1 MEATPSSPFARL
13 QRLGLLS
20 LAALSLGGIL
30 LILFSVNAIVK
41 FGGNQRDFATDPWQ
55 ANFHIGSGLSVQ
67 TWVAL
72 LGLCFGALSYGMG
85 EAYTQ
90 FFDWW
95 CSRQAATHQG
105 LDYARYLNSQPR
117 APTNL
122 GFRGFPRLVFGRYA
136 VALLTVITS
145 IGYKFGVSE
154 VSISTIMALALEDI
168 ILRLPPVDGFQNG
181 TLSPWFSDTPGGGDN
196 QAFHHMILGNQ
207 TAIPRGIFMVG
218 WPNCSDIFGAG
229 DEGELVTK
237 EIIMTGTWRP
247 NEPDDRFYM
256 STTETKNWT
265 RIESTN
271 KEWLLS
277 STNDSARATIEYRL
291 SRNGLMEI
299 QWADLGT
306 SEARSEGEVLVE
318 QRSMWELNY
327 LVVEVQRRV
336 NSRGC
341 GFLNDTG
348 TGGVTV
354 LKWDETPVSAEVV
367 FDSMPEFQY
376 WVNAML
382 SSSGTTPQQGVSAF
396 VRGAMAAWASQA
408 GDVDLLTH
416 LKRSARPFGREE
428 RIGTVR
434 IDELDRNNLEYPF
447 FVGARRGTGLYK
459 VAAIVFLL
467 IGAAAVVICG
477 VRIWI
482 GPAEVTS
489 WMGQHF
495 YLSQTGIIQVGQ
507 DIDKLATGYEVAP
520 DNVGSLRVGGSQQ
533 SLLPGTIEL
542 QPEK

>member
-1 MEATPSSPFARL
+1 MDATPSSPLAKL

-20 LAALSLGGIL
+20 LAALSLGGVVL
-30 LILFSVNAIVK
+30 VLFSLNTIIN
-41 FGGNQRDFATDPWQ
+41 FGGHQRDFASDPWQ
-55 ANFHIGSGLSVQ
+55 ANFRIGSALSVQ

-72 LGLCFGALSYGMG
+72 LGICFGAISYGTG
-85 EAYTQ
+85 EAYTH

-95 CSRQAATHQG
+95 CSRQATAQQG
-105 LDYARYLNSQPR
+105 LDYARYLNSQLR
-117 APTNL
+117 APTNI

-154 VSISTIMALALEDI
+154 VSISTLMALVPEDI
-168 ILRLPPVDGFQNG
+168 VLRLPPVDGFQNG
-181 TLSPWFSDTPGGGDN
+181 TLSPGS
-196 QAFHHMILGNQ
+196 
-207 TAIPRGIFMVG
+207 TAIPKGIFMVG
-218 WPNCSDIFGAG
+218 WPDCGDTLGTG

-237 EIIMTGTWRP
+237 EIIMTGAWRP
-247 NEPDDRFYM
+247 NKPEDRFYM
-256 STTETKNWT
+256 STTENRNWT
-265 RIESTN
+265 RIKATN
-271 KEWLLS
+271 KEWLPS
-277 STNDSARATIEYRL
+277 TTNDSAQATIEYRL
-291 SRNGLMEI
+291 LRNGMMEI
-299 QWADLGT
+299 QWADLAT

-336 NSRGC
+336 SSPGC

-408 GDVDLLTH
+408 GDTDLLAH
-416 LKRSARPFGREE
+416 LKWSARPFGQEE

-434 IDELDRNNLEYPF
+434 IDELDRDNLEYPF
-447 FVGARRGTGLYK
+447 FVGSRRGTGLYK
-459 VAAIVFLL
+459 VAAIVFLV
-467 IGAAAVVICG
+467 IGIAAVATCG
-477 VRIWI
+477 IRIWV
-482 GPAEVTS
+482 GAPKVTS

-495 YLSQTGIIQVGQ
+495 YLSQAGIIQAGQ
-507 DIDKLATGYEVAP
+507 EVEKLATGYEVAP
-520 DNVGSLRVGGSQQ
+520 DNVGSLHVGDSRQP
-533 SLLPGTIEL
+533 LLSSIVEL
-542 QPEK
+542 RPEK

>member
-1 MEATPSSPFARL
+1 MDATPSSPLAKL

-20 LAALSLGGIL
+20 LAALSLGGVVL
-30 LILFSVNAIVK
+30 VLFSLNTIIN
-41 FGGNQRDFATDPWQ
+41 FGGHQRDFASDPWQ
-55 ANFHIGSGLSVQ
+55 ANFRIGSALSVQ

-72 LGLCFGALSYGMG
+72 LGICFGAISYGTG
-85 EAYTQ
+85 EAYTH

-95 CSRQAATHQG
+95 CSRQATAQQG
-105 LDYARYLNSQPR
+105 LDYARYLNSQLR
-117 APTNL
+117 APTNI

-154 VSISTIMALALEDI
+154 VSISTLMALVPEDI
-168 ILRLPPVDGFQNG
+168 VLRLPPVDGFQNG
-181 TLSPWFSDTPGGGDN
+181 TLSPGS
-196 QAFHHMILGNQ
+196 AFHHMILGNQ
-207 TAIPRGIFMVG
+207 TAIPKGIFMVG
-218 WPNCSDIFGAG
+218 WPDCGDTLGTG

-237 EIIMTGTWRP
+237 EIIMTGAWRP
-247 NEPDDRFYM
+247 NKPEDRFYM
-256 STTETKNWT
+256 STTENRNWT
-265 RIESTN
+265 RIKATN
-271 KEWLLS
+271 KEWLPS
-277 STNDSARATIEYRL
+277 TTNDSAQATIEYRL
-291 SRNGLMEI
+291 LRNGMMEI
-299 QWADLGT
+299 QWADLAT

-336 NSRGC
+336 SSPGC

-408 GDVDLLTH
+408 GDTDLLAH
-416 LKRSARPFGREE
+416 LKWSARPFGQEE

-434 IDELDRNNLEYPF
+434 IDELDRDNLEYPF
-447 FVGARRGTGLYK
+447 FVGSRRGTGLYK
-459 VAAIVFLL
+459 VAAIVFLV
-467 IGAAAVVICG
+467 IGIAAVATCG
-477 VRIWI
+477 IRIWV
-482 GPAEVTS
+482 GAPKVTS

-495 YLSQTGIIQVGQ
+495 YLSQAGIIQAGQ
-507 DIDKLATGYEVAP
+507 EVEKLATGYEVAP
-520 DNVGSLRVGGSQQ
+520 DNVGSLHVGDSRQP
-533 SLLPGTIEL
+533 LLSSIVEL
-542 QPEK
+542 RPEK